1 MIYKFNNE
9 EYDDLRD
16 YLKAL
21 KASDNRYNSY
31 KPWTDKEDAELIEL
45 SESMSVAQLADHF
58 KRIKG
63 GIRARLSKHAMNNI
77 DIPPESNKFFD
88 AIIKGVDP
96 FTGEFLEDDSVW
108 KHPKIVSDI
117 KKYLEDKKKSEKITT
132 DKYGRTWSLKE
143 KEELKKLVKSKSL
156 FEMAKQFGRS
166 PNAVQKQL
174 RTLGIKIKYTDNLT
188 ENNGPEDVIK
198 F

>member
-45 SESMSVAQLADHF
+45 SESMSVPQLADHF

-108 KHPKIVSDI
+108 KGCVTQLLALSKIYGA
-117 KKYLEDKKKSEKITT
+117 KNDK
-132 DKYGRTWSLKE
+132 L
-143 KEELKKLVKSKSL
+143 SKTLSTL
-156 FEMAKQFGRS
+156 AFETFQAINNKQ
-166 PNAVQKQL
+166 
-174 RTLGIKIKYTDNLT
+174 Y
-188 ENNGPEDVIK
+188 
-198 F
+198 